1 MRTFVPT
8 LDPRRRA
15 SVGLLAT
22 IFVAVAAAVAFAV
35 PSTAS
40 AQAWPTRAV
49 RLVVPFAPG
58 GANDIIARIL
68 SGSLAEQLGQQFI
81 VDNRAGAS
89 GNIGTEIVARAQPD
103 GHTVLIGNVSTN
115 AINPTAFAG
124 TLSFD
129 PVKELVG
136 VTLISRIPNLLVA
149 AATFPPKDFKEL
161 LAYARARPGQLNYS
175 NPIGAY
181 SHLDMLEFLT
191 RAGIQ
196 MVNVPTK
203 GAGAT
208 VAAVLNGEIH
218 FYFTNA
224 ATVTPQVL
232 GGRMK
237 AYATSGAQ
245 RLADLPDVPTTTELG
260 FPEVRGEIWVGSF
273 VPAKT
278 PVAIIERLNAVT
290 VEATRRPEVRA
301 QFEKARVPVTL
312 SRSPEEFQA
321 YVREETARWA
331 RIIKNNDVKF
341 Q

>member
-1 MRTFVPT
+1 MHPLIQR
-8 LDPRRRA
+8 
-15 SVGLLAT
+15 VGAAFALAAT
-22 IFVAVAAAVAFAV
+22 AIAAVPAGAAE
-35 PSTAS
+35 T
-40 AQAWPTRAV
+40 WPTRPV
-49 RLVVPFAPG
+49 RMVVPFAPG

-68 SGSLAEQLGQQFI
+68 SPALAEILGQQFV

-89 GNIGTEIVARAQPD
+89 GNIGTEIVAKAQPD
-103 GHTVLIGNVSTN
+103 GYAVLVGNVSTN
-115 AINPTAFAG
+115 AINPTGFAG

-129 PVKELVG
+129 AAKDLVA

-181 SHLDMLEFLT
+181 SHSDMLDFLART
-191 RAGIQ
+191 GLQ

-208 VAAVLNGEIH
+208 VSAVMSGEIH

-232 GGRMK
+232 GGRMR
-237 AYATSGAQ
+237 AYTTTGAQ

-260 FPEVRGEIWVGSF
+260 LPTVRGEIWVGTF

-278 PVAIIERLNAVT
+278 PRAIVDRLNAAT
-290 VEATRRPEVRA
+290 VQAANRPETRA
-301 QFEKARVPVTL
+301 HFDKARVPVTL

-331 RIIKNNDVKF
+331 RIIKDNNVNF